1 MTGTGT
7 QHLLR
12 TAPVQTEVIT
22 RLDLE
27 QYGGRSIEEIL
38 GGLSASFDFSEDDM
52 GSQMQMNG
60 LGNAYILVLVDG
72 KRLHG
77 DNGGENDLGQ
87 IDPARIERIEIV
99 KGAASALYGSDA
111 IAGVINI
118 ITRRQESNLQIEND
132 TRGGSYGDLRQHNGV
147 GLSLGPVRS
156 FTNFHFRRTDG
167 WRNFEME
174 APERYGG
181 RSITNTTNQTVSHN
195 QLWQL
200 AERLS
205 MLPAKGMEVY
215 AEGMLYHKHIFHPR
229 GGDSEVAHYYD
240 LSYDDAAAAAGWSWN
255 TKGGNILTADVTWNR
270 HAYYYDYTSLYGVI
284 DETDPSPYAAIYF
297 DGDRILQSD
306 QRHTMVQLKG
316 VFALPRQQRLSL
328 GYDYR
333 YDWLKA
339 SRRVADGTATDWT
352 QARTRTTA
360 GASSSPTTA
369 SSASTTATTAT
380 PPTTASSRVWATTP
394 PSVPSGRSTPAR
406 PPKCL
411 SKRKRNNFF
420 ANHSQ
425 KVHKRNRPFCVLFY
439 SSGT

>member
-1 MTGTGT
+1 MNRKQKLALGLWLLAVGASAQTGVWRQDSLQEVVVTGTGT

-22 RLDLE
+22 RRDLE

-60 LGNAYILVLVDG
+60 LGNSYILLLVDG

-147 GLSLGPVRS
+147 GLSIGPVRS

-181 RSITNTTNQTVSHN
+181 RIN
-195 QLWQL
+195 QLVVIG
-200 AERLS
+200 
-205 MLPAKGMEVY
+205 KGFEKARIV
-215 AEGMLYHKHIFHPR
+215 
-229 GGDSEVAHYYD
+229 
-240 LSYDDAAAAAGWSWN
+240 
-255 TKGGNILTADVTWNR
+255 
-270 HAYYYDYTSLYGVI
+270 SLLN
-284 DETDPSPYAAIYF
+284 E
-297 DGDRILQSD
+297 
-306 QRHTMVQLKG
+306 
-316 VFALPRQQRLSL
+316 
-328 GYDYR
+328 
-333 YDWLKA
+333 
-339 SRRVADGTATDWT
+339 
-352 QARTRTTA
+352 
-360 GASSSPTTA
+360 
-369 SSASTTATTAT
+369 
-380 PPTTASSRVWATTP
+380 
-394 PSVPSGRSTPAR
+394 
-406 PPKCL
+406 CL
-411 SKRKRNNFF
+411 E
-420 ANHSQ
+420 A
-425 KVHKRNRPFCVLFY
+425 V
-439 SSGT
+439 